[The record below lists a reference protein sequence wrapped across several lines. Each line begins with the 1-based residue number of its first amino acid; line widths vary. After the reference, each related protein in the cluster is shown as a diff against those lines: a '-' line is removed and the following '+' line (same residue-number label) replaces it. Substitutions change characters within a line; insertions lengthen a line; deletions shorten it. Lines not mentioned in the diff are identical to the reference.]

1 VKLDNQIPAHVANI
15 KDDYQILYNST
26 LNDKRFKIYQEWIE
40 KKIGVT
46 YIKISDEFKSCEFRN
61 AGWMK

>member
-26 LNDKRFKIYQEWIE
+26 LNDKRYKIYQEWIE
-40 KKIGVT
+40 KKIGIT

-61 AGWMK
+61 TGWMK